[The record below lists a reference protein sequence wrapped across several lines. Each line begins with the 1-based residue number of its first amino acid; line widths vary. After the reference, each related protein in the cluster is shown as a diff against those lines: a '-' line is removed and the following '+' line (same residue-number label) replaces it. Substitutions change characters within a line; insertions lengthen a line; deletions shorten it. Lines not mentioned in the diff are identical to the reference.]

1 MLGIKSE
8 LSFHGSQILHV
19 LALTTSPASPRPFL
33 SLIIQPLLYFFEVCK
48 HNRFSPASWPF
59 YMGHSLSTLQMTR
72 SCLSFSSHLKFY
84 FLGEDFIDYPVKCRI
99 VHSCLN
105 LRLLLLSSVSLITG
119 YYSCLLY
126 HLVCVRRAENQEYQ
140 CLRAAEGGYL
150 SSSREQIC
158 PFCSIQTLNRLDD
171 AHQHWAG

>member
-1 MLGIKSE
+1 MLGIKSK

-19 LALTTSPASPRPFL
+19 LALTTPPASPRPFL

-84 FLGEDFIDYPVKCRI
+84 FLGEDFFDYPVKCRI

-105 LRLLLLSSVSLITG
+105 LRLLFLSSVSLSLRPKGQESRIPVSEG
-119 YYSCLLY
+119 SRRWLSQLKQRANLPFLFYSDP
-126 HLVCVRRAENQEYQ
+126 Q
-140 CLRAAEGGYL
+140 
-150 SSSREQIC
+150 
-158 PFCSIQTLNRLDD
+158 
-171 AHQHWAG
+171 